1 MQALQIESCPIY
13 FFNEAF
19 EALNKSIKTNA
30 YSSIFI
36 LTDTNT
42 QENCCTFLLQ
52 KIETDKRIEVLE
64 IDAGEKNKTLAKCT
78 QLWETLSELGAD
90 RKSLLINLGGGVV
103 TDLGGFVASCFRRGI
118 DFIHVPTS
126 LLGMVDASIGGKNGV
141 DLGPLKNQVGVI
153 RNPEMILIDTKF
165 LTTLPAHEL
174 RSGLAEML
182 KHGLIYDKQYWEM
195 FVELDKLDAED
206 LDLLIYASIQIKIAV
221 VEQDPSENGIRKIL
235 NFGHTLG
242 HAIESFSLS
251 NHSKSLLHGEA
262 VAIGMLLEAY
272 ISSKLLEFPAE
283 ELLQIKEV
291 VTNYYQNPTFSLEEI
306 GEIIQLLK
314 YDKKNSDGNINFVL
328 LHQIG
333 ECKIDAHVDNA
344 LIYEAFEY
352 LKKEL

>member
-1 MQALQIESCPIY
+1 MQTLHIETCPIY
-13 FFNEAF
+13 FSNEAYK
-19 EALNKSIKTNA
+19 ALNKCIKDQA

-36 LTDTNT
+36 LTDENT
-42 QENCCTFLLQ
+42 QEHCSALLLRQ
-52 KIETDKRIEVLE
+52 IETEKRIEVLE
-64 IDAGEKNKTLAKCT
+64 IEAGEKNKTLDTCT

-90 RKSLLINLGGGVV
+90 RKSLFINLGGGVV

-118 DFIHVPTS
+118 DFIHIPTS

-141 DLGPLKNQVGVI
+141 DLGVLKNQVGVI
-153 RNPEMILIDTKF
+153 KNPKMILVDTSF
-165 LTTLPAHEL
+165 LITLPPNEF

-182 KHGLIYDKQYWEM
+182 KHGLIYDKQYWNM
-195 FVELDKLDAED
+195 FLELDQLVTED
-206 LDLLIYASIQIKIAV
+206 LDLLIYASIQIKIEV
-221 VEQDPSENGIRKIL
+221 VKQDPTENGIRKIL

-242 HAIESFSLS
+242 HAIESYCLKE
-251 NHSKSLLHGEA
+251 HATPLLHGEA
-262 VAIGMLLEAY
+262 IAIGMLLEAY

-306 GEIIQLLK
+306 EGIIQLLK

-333 ECKIDAHVDNA
+333 ECKIDAQVDNA